1 MIFIL
6 ITLIVVIIGIVVTIN
21 ALRNCHN
28 YDEINKDIY
37 EKNIKER
44 DKKDT

>member
-6 ITLIVVIIGIVVTIN
+6 ITVIVVIIGSIIIIN

-37 EKNIKER
+37 EKEIK
-44 DKKDT
+44 K

>member
-21 ALRNCHN
+21 ALRNIPEYDY
-28 YDEINKDIY
+28 YDEID
-37 EKNIKER
+37 KEINN
-44 DKKDT
+44 